1 MKSKTNLQSI
11 NCTQKTKHI
20 PSASGGRCLRLRL
33 QNKNE
38 PWIIADS
45 NIWTINHREKHTYRN
60 SSIRNQFLRVTN
72 SEALTRIRSSS
83 SHNASLAAPRC
94 CCIKPKKKNQ
104 NNETPKISQM
114 RIQISISKSGP
125 GRLVREGATSFL
137 GLKVDKAV
145 AAPAPA
151 PPWILAAIFFSP
163 GRVTKRR
170 NRRTSEN
177 SCEIDF
183 FCKNK

>member
-1 MKSKTNLQSI
+1 MPVVADVSAFVYKTKTNRESLQIQTYEQLIIEKSI
-11 NCTQKTKHI
+11 HTATAAFAI
-20 PSASGGRCLRLRL
+20 SFWEWPTLRLL
-33 QNKNE
+33 
-38 PWIIADS
+38 
-45 NIWTINHREKHTYRN
+45 
-60 SSIRNQFLRVTN
+60 L
-72 SEALTRIRSSS
+72 
-83 SHNASLAAPRC
+83 ASDPAAATMHLLLLLAAVASNQ
-94 CCIKPKKKNQ
+94 KKKKNQ